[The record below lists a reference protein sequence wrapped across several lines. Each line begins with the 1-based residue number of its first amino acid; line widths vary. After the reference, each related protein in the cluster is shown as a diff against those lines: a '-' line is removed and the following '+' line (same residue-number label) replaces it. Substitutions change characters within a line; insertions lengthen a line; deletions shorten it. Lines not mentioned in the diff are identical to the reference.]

1 MGRRAVLALAIA
13 VTACAKQPPVMF
25 GQRMPKGCT
34 KESRSE
40 RCFGWQFDR
49 MVMTLAFSSYYDDS
63 IRAYVASIGKRLA
76 HANNDS
82 RRWTFRILD
91 EDLPQAYA
99 GYNATLY
106 ITRGA
111 LAVLRDEAE
120 LAAIIGH
127 EMGHTIS
134 GHHREAIEEAHR
146 DVGSTQ
152 LQQWRDL
159 RYARDDEIQAD
170 EQAVLLLARA
180 GYDAS
185 AVERMLRAIGG
196 WDLDDDDEDASD
208 DRHPVWR
215 ERIARVAALAA
226 HYPGGERNAVRF
238 NARVAKLVVGDD
250 PRTLAVLGTTI
261 VFARAGIAVD
271 LPPEYKTLVFGKM
284 VIFWSPEEQGGTIQ
298 LIDKHLATAD
308 LKQDQ
313 TFTEIKR
320 LPAGNDALSVTIV
333 KNEEKPTDL
342 AALAKRIT
350 AKARPPRADEVARL
364 HPRQFDPTVPR
375 PIWAR

>member
-1 MGRRAVLALAIA
+1 MGRAAFLALAIA
-13 VTACAKQPPVMF
+13 VTACAKQPPVVF
-25 GQRMPKGCT
+25 GQRMPSGCT
-34 KESRSE
+34 KESRTE

-49 MVMTLAFSSYYDDS
+49 MVMTLAFSSYYDDA
-63 IRAYVASIGKRLA
+63 IRAYVASIGQRLA
-76 HANNDS
+76 RANHDS

-91 EDLPQAYA
+91 EDSPQAYA
-99 GYNATLY
+99 GYNRTLY

-180 GYDAS
+180 GYDVQ

-196 WDLDDDDEDASD
+196 WDDDDDEDASD

-226 HYPGGERNAVRF
+226 HHPDGERFVDRF
-238 NARVAKLVVGDD
+238 NASVAKLVVGDD
-250 PRTLAVLGTTI
+250 PRTLAVLGNTVI
-261 VFARAGIAVD
+261 FARANIAID
-271 LPPEYKTLVFGKM
+271 LPADYKTFIFGHM
-284 VIFWSPEEQGGTIQ
+284 VIFWSPDEQGGTIQ
-298 LIDKHLATAD
+298 LIDKHLTTAE
-308 LKQDQ
+308 LKQDT
-313 TFTEIKR
+313 TFTELKL
-320 LPAGNDALSVTIV
+320 LPTGDDALSVTII
-333 KNEEKPTDL
+333 KHEDKPTDW
-342 AALAKRIT
+342 AALAKRVM
-350 AKARPPRADEVARL
+350 AKARPVRADEVARL

-375 PIWAR
+375 TIWAR

>member
-1 MGRRAVLALAIA
+1 MGRRAFLALAVA
-13 VTACAKQPPVMF
+13 LTACAKQPPVLF
-25 GQRMPKGCT
+25 GQRMPSGCT

-63 IRAYVASIGKRLA
+63 IRAYVASIGQRLA
-76 HANNDS
+76 RANNDS

-99 GYNATLY
+99 GYNRTLY

-127 EMGHTIS
+127 EMGHSIS
-134 GHHREAIEEAHR
+134 GHHRETIEEAHR

-170 EQAVLLLARA
+170 EQAVLLLGRA

-185 AVERMLRAIGG
+185 AVERMLRAVGG
-196 WDLDDDDEDASD
+196 WDPDDDDEDASD

-226 HYPGGERNAVRF
+226 HHPGGERNTARF
-238 NARVAKLVVGDD
+238 NTHVAKLVVGDD
-250 PRTLAVLGTTI
+250 PRTLAVLGTTV
-261 VFARAGIAVD
+261 VFARAGIALD
-271 LPPEYKTLVFGKM
+271 LPPEYKTLTFGKM
-284 VIFWSPEEQGGTIQ
+284 VVFWTPEDQGGTIQ
-298 LIDKHLATAD
+298 LTDKSIARSTE
-308 LKQDQ
+308 KPDQ
-313 TFTEIKR
+313 AFTQVR
-320 LPAGNDALSVTIV
+320 LFAGNEALSVTVV
-333 KNEEKPTDL
+333 KNDEKPIDL
-342 AALAKRIT
+342 AAFAKEIT

-364 HPRQFDPTVPR
+364 RPRQFDPTVPR